1 MNNSKNKN
9 KNKKNH
15 YVGDIFKENPETL
28 VQPLLYYVELLACMV
43 YTHFLLRNQY
53 KAVLSESLCPL
64 EKKDQKS
71 QPQNIFVL
79 MEVVPC
85 RFA

>member
-1 MNNSKNKN
+1 MLGTYLRK
-9 KNKKNH
+9 
-15 YVGDIFKENPETL
+15 TL
-28 VQPLLYYVELLACMV
+28 KPWYSLCYTVELLACMV
-43 YTHFLLRNQY
+43 YAHFLLRNQY